1 MKIYIGSDKS
11 GFTLKEAIKGYL
23 AGEGYE
29 VEDVGTQSIDAPM
42 PFLQVAPIAAQKV
55 SSGEADRAILVCGT
69 GMGMS
74 QVANK
79 YKNVRAAVVE
89 SVYAAK
95 MSRAIN
101 DSNILT
107 LGGWFIGPEL
117 GVEIA
122 KTFLNTEFTQDLE
135 EWRKGFLRDAKEK
148 FSALE
153 QTIYH
158 EEK

>member
-11 GFTLKEAIKGYL
+11 GFPLKEAIKSYL
-23 AGEGYE
+23 IGENYE
-29 VEDVGTQSIDAPM
+29 IEDIGTQSIDAPM
-42 PFLQVAPIAAQKV
+42 PFFKVAPIAAEKV
-55 SSGEADRAILVCGT
+55 SSGEAKKAILICGT
-69 GMGMS
+69 GMGMN

-89 SVYAAK
+89 SVYGAK

-101 DSNILT
+101 DSNVLAM
-107 LGGWFIGPEL
+107 GGWFIGPEL
-117 GVEIA
+117 GIEIT

-135 EWRKGFLRDAKEK
+135 EWRKDFLCNAKKE

-153 QTIYH
+153 QTIYN
-158 EEK
+158 EK